1 MDKKVLVNFIRET
14 LEEFDVG
21 KRGYNFIMLVSLDP
35 FKLDSK
41 IRLYISTAWL
51 DNQSLK
57 ETLDSIVGIL
67 KKKSKKK
74 LSQIFSIHLIKS
86 SDPLIKS
93 FVSNF
98 RVDEGSQLDIR
109 NVNIEGFQV
118 EDGVIIKAGENLNP
132 PTNHKQYGKL

>member
-1 MDKKVLVNFIRET
+1 MDKKVLVKFIRET

-21 KRGYNFIMLVSLDP
+21 NKGYNFIMLVSLDP

-41 IRLYISTAWL
+41 IRLYISAAWL

-57 ETLDSIVGIL
+57 ETLDSLVAIL
-67 KKKSKKK
+67 KKKLKKK

-98 RVDEGSQLDIR
+98 RVDEGSPLDIR
-109 NVNIEGFQV
+109 NLNIEGFEV
-118 EDGVIIKAGENLNP
+118 EDGVILKAGENGFLQT
-132 PTNHKQYGKL
+132 TNKLP

>member
-1 MDKKVLVNFIRET
+1 MDKKVLVKFIRET

-21 KRGYNFIMLVSLDP
+21 NRGYNFIMLVSLDP

-41 IRLYISTAWL
+41 IRLYISAAWL

-57 ETLDSIVGIL
+57 ETLDSLVAIL
-67 KKKSKKK
+67 KKKLKKK

-93 FVSNF
+93 LVSNF
-98 RVDEGSQLDIR
+98 RVDEGSPLDIR
-109 NVNIEGFQV
+109 NLNIEGFEV
-118 EDGVIIKAGENLNP
+118 EDGVILKAGENGFLQT
-132 PTNHKQYGKL
+132 TNKLP

>member
-1 MDKKVLVNFIRET
+1 MDKKVLVKFIRET

-21 KRGYNFIMLVSLDP
+21 KKGYKFVMLVSLDP
-35 FKLDSK
+35 FKLDSTMK
-41 IRLYISTAWL
+41 LYISAPWL

-67 KKKSKKK
+67 KKKLKKK

-118 EDGVIIKAGENLNP
+118 EDGILLKAGDSHRNL
-132 PTNHKQYGKL
+132 TDLKLN

>member
-1 MDKKVLVNFIRET
+1 MDKKVLVKFIRET

-21 KRGYNFIMLVSLDP
+21 NRGYNFIMLVSIDP

-41 IRLYISTAWL
+41 IRLYISAAWL

-57 ETLDSIVGIL
+57 ETLDSLVGIL
-67 KKKSKKK
+67 KKKLKKK

-98 RVDEGSQLDIR
+98 RVDEGSALDIR
-109 NVNIEGFQV
+109 NLNIEGFEV
-118 EDGVIIKAGENLNP
+118 EDGVILKAGENVYLQT
-132 PTNHKQYGKL
+132 TNKLP

>member
-1 MDKKVLVNFIRET
+1 MDKKILVKFIRET
-14 LEEFDVG
+14 LEEFDAG
-21 KRGYNFIMLVSLDP
+21 KKGYKFVMLVSLDP
-35 FKLDSK
+35 FKLDSTMK
-41 IRLYISTAWL
+41 LYISATWL

-67 KKKSKKK
+67 KKK

-86 SDPLIKS
+86 NDPLIKS

-98 RVDEGSQLDIR
+98 RVEEGSQLDIR

-118 EDGVIIKAGENLNP
+118 EDGVIIKAGENIHFQN
-132 PTNHKQYGKL
+132 NQ

>member
-57 ETLDSIVGIL
+57 ETLDSIVGIF

-118 EDGVIIKAGENLNP
+118 EDGVIIKVGENLYR
-132 PTNHKQYGKL
+132 PTNHKQYG